1 MRYLVLTVLVFVLF
15 AVQAPVV
22 KALGWGAASVDV
34 ALLAVLYLAA
44 TSPAFG
50 GFVTSVVLGLVADSF
65 TPGGVL
71 GMYMEVAGIVFLVGR
86 GLADRLQIL
95 RPVPLMVIVLVCMVT
110 KTLLVFLLSI
120 VFDRDFTQYAAVFVN
135 VLPHVLTTT
144 ILAPVFVA
152 LFQWTDRRVRGRR
165 PVGTLLR

>member
-1 MRYLVLTVLVFVLF
+1 MRYLILTLLVFILF
-15 AVQAPVV
+15 AVQAPIV

-65 TPGGVL
+65 TPGGIL
-71 GMYMEVAGIVFLVGR
+71 GMHMEVAGVVFLVGR
-86 GLADRLQIL
+86 GLAERLQVL
-95 RPVPLMVIVLVCMVT
+95 SPVPAMVIVLVCMVT
-110 KTLLVFLLSI
+110 KTLLVFLLSV
-120 VFDRDFTQYAAVFVN
+120 VFDRDFTQYAAMFVN
-135 VLPHVLTTT
+135 AVPHALTTT
-144 ILAPVFVA
+144 ILSPVFIA

-165 PVGTLLR
+165 PAGTLLR

>member
-22 KALGWGAASVDV
+22 RAVGWGALSVDV

-44 TSPAFG
+44 TSPPFG
-50 GFVTSVVLGLVADSF
+50 GFVTSVLIGLVADSF
-65 TPGGVL
+65 TPGGIL
-71 GMYMEVAGIVFLVGR
+71 GMNMEVMGIVFLVGR
-86 GLADRLQIL
+86 GLADHLPVL
-95 RPVPLMVIVLVCMVT
+95 RAIPLMLAVIVCMVT

-120 VFDRDFTQYAAVFVN
+120 VFDRDFTQYVAALLN
-135 VLPHVLTTT
+135 ALPHILTTT

-152 LFQWTDRRVRGRR
+152 LFHWADRRGRGRR